1 MTVEVA
7 EELQTEGVTGYDSHD
22 RFFAS
27 RYSQGG
33 RVVYSLDLSLAAIA
47 ALLPRPDPDRPTPGN
62 RRVKLSHAQGF
73 ATYLREKE
81 DWVAPALILRSP
93 DIFKFEEKLEIAG
106 THFGVVSLP
115 KLARTD
121 LRILDGQHRILGI
134 YIAVED
140 IAREL
145 EEQRNL
151 LTMAKRNG
159 DSVAL
164 REFEEQI
171 SKLEQQR
178 ERLGVERI
186 TVQIVLEDEQDA
198 YEQMFVDIADNALG
212 ISSAIRARFDSRKI
226 VNRCLED
233 VLQHS
238 LLKDKVDMY
247 QDRVGGPSP
256 YLMGAKHVA
265 DIIRTVTVGIGGR
278 IGRRQED
285 EFHESALVEA
295 TNDFLDILISSFSE
309 LEKIAEGSMKPEELR
324 KGGLLGSTTML
335 RVLAG
340 VFYELR
346 KDLDDDTIEEFFSR
360 MDGVMEAPVETD
372 NPWFETGVFS
382 EGAMAPKA
390 RGGDMKILTSK
401 IVQWNREEPEWL
413 ESSEGAGE

>member
-1 MTVEVA
+1 MGADVA
-7 EELQTEGVTGYDSHD
+7 EQLDAQGVTGYDSHD
-22 RFFAS
+22 RYFAS
-27 RYSQGG
+27 RYPQGG
-33 RVVYSLDLSLAAIA
+33 RIVHSIDLSLAAVA

-62 RRVKLSHAQGF
+62 RRVKLSHARGF
-73 ATYLREKE
+73 ARYLRDNE
-81 DWVAPALILRSP
+81 DWVAPSLILRSP
-93 DIFKFEEKLEIAG
+93 DIFQFEQRLEVAG
-106 THFGVVSLP
+106 TRFGVISLP

-151 LTMAKRNG
+151 LSTAKKNG
-159 DSVAL
+159 DTAAVH
-164 REFEEQI
+164 E
-171 SKLEQQR
+171 LERAIKDLERQR
-178 ERLGVERI
+178 ERLGTERI
-186 TVQIVLEDEQDA
+186 SVQIVLEDDQEA

-233 VLQHS
+233 VLRHA

-256 YLMGAKHVA
+256 NLMGAKHVA
-265 DIIRTVTVGIGGR
+265 DVIRTVTVGIGGR
-278 IGRRQED
+278 IGRRQEE

-295 TNDFLDILISSFSE
+295 TNDFLDVLISAFPE
-309 LEKIAEGSMKPEELR
+309 LEKVADGSMKPEELR
-324 KGGLLGSTTML
+324 KQSLLGSTTML

-346 KDLDDDTIEEFFSR
+346 KDVDDEAIEEFFAR
-360 MDGVMEAPVETD
+360 LDGVMEAPVEA
-372 NPWFETGVFS
+372 NSPWFESGVFS

-401 IVQWNREEPEWL
+401 IVQWHRDNPDWL
-413 ESSEGAGE
+413 ED

>member
-1 MTVEVA
+1 MTA
-7 EELQTEGVTGYDSHD
+7 ELAEDLQAEGVSGYDSHD
-22 RFFAS
+22 RYFAS
-27 RYSQGG
+27 RYYQGG
-33 RVVYSLDLSLAAIA
+33 RVVYSIDLSLAAVA

-62 RRVKLSHAQGF
+62 RRVKLAHAQGF
-73 ATYLREKE
+73 AGYLRENK

-93 DIFKFEEKLEIAG
+93 DIFMFEEKLEVAG
-106 THFGVVSLP
+106 TRFGVVSLP

-145 EEQRNL
+145 EEQRNRL
-151 LTMAKRNG
+151 SVAKRNG
-159 DSVAL
+159 DAAAA
-164 REFEEQI
+164 REFGGGI
-171 SKLEQQR
+171 SRLEQQR

-186 TVQIVLEDEQDA
+186 TVQIVLEDDQDA

-233 VLQHS
+233 VLRHA

-278 IGRRQED
+278 IGRRQEE

-295 TNDFLDILISSFSE
+295 TNDFLDVLITAFRE
-309 LEKIAEGSMKPEELR
+309 LEKIADGSMKPQELR
-324 KGGLLGSTTML
+324 KQSLLGSTTML

-340 VFYELR
+340 VFHELR
-346 KDLDDDTIEEFFSR
+346 KDLDDEAIEDFFSR
-360 MDGVMEAPVETD
+360 LDGIMEAPIEAD
-372 NPWFETGVFS
+372 SPWFDSGVFS

-390 RGGDMKILTSK
+390 RGGDMKILTRR
-401 IVQWNREEPEWL
+401 IVQWNRENPDWL
-413 ESSEGAGE
+413 EE

>member
-1 MTVEVA
+1 MTAELA
-7 EELQTEGVTGYDSHD
+7 EELQAEGVTGYDSHD
-22 RFFAS
+22 RYFAS
-27 RYSQGG
+27 RYIQGG
-33 RVVYSLDLSLAAIA
+33 RVVYSIDLSLAAVA

-62 RRVKLSHAQGF
+62 RRVKLAHAQGF
-73 ATYLREKE
+73 ATYLRESE

-93 DIFKFEEKLEIAG
+93 DIFKFEEKLEVAG

-151 LTMAKRNG
+151 LSVAKRNG
-159 DSVAL
+159 DTTAA
-164 REFEEQI
+164 REFEKEI
-171 SKLEQQR
+171 TKLERQR

-186 TVQIVLEDEQDA
+186 TVQIVLEDDQDA

-233 VLQHS
+233 VLRHA

-247 QDRVGGPSP
+247 QDRVGGQSP

-265 DIIRTVTVGIGGR
+265 DIIRTVAVGVGGR
-278 IGRRQED
+278 IGRRQEE

-295 TNDFLDILISSFSE
+295 TNDFLDILVSAFTE
-309 LEKIAEGSMKPEELR
+309 LDMVADGSMRPEDLR
-324 KGGLLGSTTML
+324 KQSLLGSATML

-340 VFYELR
+340 VFHELR
-346 KDLDDDTIEEFFSR
+346 KDVDDEEIETFFSR
-360 MDGVMEAPVETD
+360 MSGVMEAPVVSD
-372 NPWFETGVFS
+372 SPWFETGVFS

-390 RGGDMKILTSK
+390 SGGDMKILLK
-401 IVQWNREEPEWL
+401 NIVHWHRGNPDWL
-413 ESSEGAGE
+413 E